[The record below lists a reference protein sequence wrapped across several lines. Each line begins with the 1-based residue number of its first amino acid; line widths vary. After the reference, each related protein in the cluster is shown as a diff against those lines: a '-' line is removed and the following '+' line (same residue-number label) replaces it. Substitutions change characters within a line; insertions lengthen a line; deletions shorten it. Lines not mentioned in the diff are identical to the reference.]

1 MKNFKIFKEIYKKFY
16 KYVYRNIKKLSKND
30 KIL

>member
-16 KYVYRNIKKLSKND
+16 KYVYRNIKKLFKND